1 MHKLM
6 TARTNP
12 LPTIRR
18 TLSCY
23 LQGFTMSRKM
33 FLGLIVILASG
44 CSPVSVNDYSAF
56 EPRLVLQD
64 FFSGP
69 LTAHGVVKN
78 RNGLVIRTFNAD
90 IQASW
95 TDGIG
100 TLDEYFLF
108 DDGERQR
115 RVWTLIPNGDG
126 SYRAEA
132 GDVVGAGRLQ
142 SAGNSLFLEYV
153 LRIPYGESTVDVTVD
168 DRMYLVSQAVLINES
183 SMKKFG
189 FRVGSI
195 DLVIL
200 RQAGKPATHQ

>member
-1 MHKLM
+1 
-6 TARTNP
+6 
-12 LPTIRR
+12 
-18 TLSCY
+18 
-23 LQGFTMSRKM
+23 MSRKM